1 VARKGLLHFLKDFCF
16 VSEVPLA
23 LSAFELVT
31 RAHLTSV
38 TSTAKTTGGAQL
50 LITVLILP
58 QQAIWQRWL
67 KLTWLL
73 TFGVGVIGVQGGDP
87 SLFDK

>member
-31 RAHLTSV
+31 RALLTLV
-38 TSTAKTTGGAQL
+38 TSTAMTTSGAQL
-50 LITVLILP
+50 LITVLI
-58 QQAIWQRWL
+58 
-67 KLTWLL
+67 
-73 TFGVGVIGVQGGDP
+73 
-87 SLFDK
+87 